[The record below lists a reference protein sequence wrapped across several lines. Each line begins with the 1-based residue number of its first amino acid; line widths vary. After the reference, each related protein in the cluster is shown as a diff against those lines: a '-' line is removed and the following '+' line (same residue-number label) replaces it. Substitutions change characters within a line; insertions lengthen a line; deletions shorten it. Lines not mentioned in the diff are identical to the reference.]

1 MLQMLK
7 SKKRKSLYKALQK
20 IKEEL
25 ILLGFVS
32 LLLAVFQDDIA
43 NKCISDH
50 LTEKWIPCRDDKST
64 SKATSHLQISNG
76 GRHLL
81 AAEDISSCPSG
92 KVSFVSI
99 GVLHELHI
107 LIFILAIVH
116 VACCT
121 LTVLLGE
128 VKISHWKKKWE
139 RSIRK
144 QNKNDINNDNRVIHV
159 RSLTFIKERC
169 KGDDANKRHY
179 VISFFKHLAGILTK
193 ADYAAMR
200 LGFTLTHCNTDQR
213 FNFQKYL
220 VYAYEHDFQKVVS
233 INWFLW
239 IFVVISFT
247 LNVAGWNI
255 YFWISFVPLVVLLI
269 VETKL
274 EQVITELAIY
284 VAQRHTVIVGGVQIQ
299 TSDSFFW
306 FSQPKYVLLLIH
318 IILFFNSFGIAIFFW
333 TWLKFGFH
341 SCVMGETKFVYA
353 RIVIMVVIQTI
364 CSYSTLPLYAIVT
377 QMRNSYNKEAMK
389 RLSIESSNRVTE
401 GSSPERSD
409 TIVSVEMENQLE
421 GQGSIQTVE
430 ETE

>member
-1 MLQMLK
+1 MAGGGGGLPYESTPSWVIGIVVLVIVGI
-7 SKKRKSLYKALQK
+7 SWVIDNILCYLGKAK
-20 IKEEL
+20 L

-128 VKISHWKKKWE
+128 VKIS
-139 RSIRK
+139 
-144 QNKNDINNDNRVIHV
+144 
-159 RSLTFIKERC
+159 
-169 KGDDANKRHY
+169 
-179 VISFFKHLAGILTK
+179 FFKHLAGILTK

-200 LGFTLTHCNTDQR
+200 LGFTL
-213 FNFQKYL
+213 L
-220 VYAYEHDFQKVVS
+220 
-233 INWFLW
+233 
-239 IFVVISFT
+239 
-247 LNVAGWNI
+247 
-255 YFWISFVPLVVLLI
+255 VPLDIRRYFLY
-269 VETKL
+269 T
-274 EQVITELAIY
+274 QCG
-284 VAQRHTVIVGGVQIQ
+284 R
-299 TSDSFFW
+299 
-306 FSQPKYVLLLIH
+306 
-318 IILFFNSFGIAIFFW
+318 
-333 TWLKFGFH
+333 
-341 SCVMGETKFVYA
+341 
-353 RIVIMVVIQTI
+353 VVIQTI